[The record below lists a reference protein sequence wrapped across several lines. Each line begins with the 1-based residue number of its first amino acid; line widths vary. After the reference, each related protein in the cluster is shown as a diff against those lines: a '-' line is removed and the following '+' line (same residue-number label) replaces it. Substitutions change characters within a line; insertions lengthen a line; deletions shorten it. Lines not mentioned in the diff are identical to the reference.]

1 MMYSLT
7 QRVPKSFIEHNDEW
21 MQSFEPN
28 SQLLRWNKKG
38 TDLIAISTP
47 TSNYCD
53 IFTEDEQLSRPP
65 TSVFGSTEQ
74 EDSHWSH
81 IPGVDD
87 LRSSNYMLSDLLSQ
101 KAQLSR
107 GVPDIR
113 NYLSSAYLNPKLK
126 NRLTNFT
133 PFDRRKSFPRI

>member
-1 MMYSLT
+1 MYNLT

-38 TDLIAISTP
+38 SDLFAISTP

-53 IFTEDEQLSRPP
+53 IFTEDEQLSSSP
-65 TSVFGSTEQ
+65 TSGFGFTEQ
-74 EDSHWSH
+74 ESSYGPH

-126 NRLTNFT
+126 TRLINFA
-133 PFDRRKSFPRI
+133 PFDRRKSFPRV